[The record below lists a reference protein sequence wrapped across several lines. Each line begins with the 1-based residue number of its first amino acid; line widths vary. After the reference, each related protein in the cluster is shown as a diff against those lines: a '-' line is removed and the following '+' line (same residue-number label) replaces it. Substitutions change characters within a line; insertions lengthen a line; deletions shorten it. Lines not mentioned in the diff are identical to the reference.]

1 MKHGLPIEDV
11 SLINVTFIPDLNQSA
26 YIGKE
31 LDYILVKK
39 ELKDEFLKSM
49 LMKCIIPML
58 KETGQLIYY

>member
-39 ELKDEFLKSM
+39 E
-49 LMKCIIPML
+49 
-58 KETGQLIYY
+58 